1 MTAPFVPPQRHPAW
15 GLLREQARYLKT
27 QTLRSLFDQDPERF
41 DRFNRTACGL
51 LADFSKQRIDR
62 VALARLLDLAHAQ
75 SLPAGI
81 RQLFE
86 AAPLNFT
93 ERRAALHMALRGACP
108 APAGDDV
115 TRYFREARS
124 FARAVREGGIR
135 GATGKPLDQVINL
148 GIGGSDLGPRM
159 VFEALA
165 PARGVRLAFV
175 ANIDPRDLDEAL
187 AAADPERTLFIVSSK
202 SFGTAET
209 LANARAARAWLAAR
223 LPACGEGE
231 LAAHFAAVSN
241 AVDSAAGFGIAPSR
255 VFPLPEWVGG
265 RYSVWS
271 AIGLPLLIA
280 CGEAGFDA
288 FLAGGRDMDLHFRDA
303 PLADNLPVLMG
314 LVGLWNT
321 DLLGHETLAVL
332 PYAHGLRNF
341 PAWLQQL
348 EMESNGK
355 RTLRDGSTSAVPTSP
370 IVWGGVG
377 TVGQHAFHQLFYQ
390 GTRQVPMD
398 FIVPV
403 GDDDPRQRAL
413 VDNALAQAAALM
425 SGRDLAGASAA
436 LQQKGLD
443 AAEVERLA
451 PHLVCPGEQPSTT
464 LLLPRLD
471 AYHLGALLALYEHK
485 VFVQGWIWGID
496 SFDQYGVELG
506 KEMARALAGGTAGRH
521 DASTAGLMT
530 AAAGLREANR
540 LR

>member
-1 MTAPFVPPQRHPAW
+1 M
-15 GLLREQARYLKT
+15 
-27 QTLRSLFDQDPERF
+27 
-41 DRFNRTACGL
+41 
-51 LADFSKQRIDR
+51 
-62 VALARLLDLAHAQ
+62 
-75 SLPAGI
+75 
-81 RQLFE
+81 
-86 AAPLNFT
+86 
-93 ERRAALHMALRGACP
+93 
-108 APAGDDV
+108 
-115 TRYFREARS
+115 
-124 FARAVREGGIR
+124 
-135 GATGKPLDQVINL
+135 
-148 GIGGSDLGPRM
+148 
-159 VFEALA
+159 
-165 PARGVRLAFV
+165 
-175 ANIDPRDLDEAL
+175 
-187 AAADPERTLFIVSSK
+187 
-202 SFGTAET
+202 
-209 LANARAARAWLAAR
+209 
-223 LPACGEGE
+223 
-231 LAAHFAAVSN
+231 
-241 AVDSAAGFGIAPSR
+241 
-255 VFPLPEWVGG
+255 
-265 RYSVWS
+265 
-271 AIGLPLLIA
+271 
-280 CGEAGFDA
+280 
-288 FLAGGRDMDLHFRDA
+288 
-303 PLADNLPVLMG
+303 
-314 LVGLWNT
+314 
-321 DLLGHETLAVL
+321 
-332 PYAHGLRNF
+332 
-341 PAWLQQL
+341 
-348 EMESNGK
+348 
-355 RTLRDGSTSAVPTSP
+355 PTSP

-377 TVGQHAFHQLFYQ
+377 TVGQHAFHQFFYQ